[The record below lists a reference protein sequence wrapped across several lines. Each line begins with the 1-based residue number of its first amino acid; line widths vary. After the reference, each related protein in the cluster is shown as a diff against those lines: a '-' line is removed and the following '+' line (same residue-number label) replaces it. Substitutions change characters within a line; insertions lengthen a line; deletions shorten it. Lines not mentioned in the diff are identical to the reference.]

1 MFQFFRPKNCIAL
14 FLIFSIVSCDNR
26 NQQESS
32 TKESKVVA
40 TVGSRKLLQSDL
52 DQIIHPSTTQQDSV
66 ALASMYID
74 QWVRD
79 QLMTR
84 EAAKYFS
91 SDFEIEKLVDD
102 YREKLLKFN
111 LEERVVAMRFDTI
124 ITEIELNEFY
134 LEMKDQF
141 ILDQTLYR
149 CIFAEFEKGTAGL
162 SGFIKDWNAG
172 NDLNVFSFAAAFSN
186 QSHLDTAQWVS
197 IEVLD
202 DWNNKWSTRKLSD
215 GQIQRQND
223 KESEFFLKIVEK
235 VDKGQPS
242 PLDYIKDRLVHML
255 LHRRKQN
262 ILEKYKQDLYEDA
275 LERNIITLPS

>member
-1 MFQFFRPKNCIAL
+1 MMKNIFYLILILLFIA
-14 FLIFSIVSCDNR
+14 CDQS
-26 NQQESS
+26 NQDDG
-32 TKESKVVA
+32 KIESKVVA
-40 TVGSRKLLQSDL
+40 TVGSRKLLQSDI
-52 DQIIHPSTTQQDSV
+52 DQVIHPNTTPQDSV

-84 EAAKYFS
+84 EASKYFS

-111 LEERVVAMRFDTI
+111 LEERVVAMRFDTVI
-124 ITEIELNEFY
+124 SEIQLNEFY

-141 ILDQTLYR
+141 ILDRTLYR

-162 SGFIKDWNAG
+162 PDFIKDWNAE

-186 QSHLDTAQWVS
+186 HSHLDSTQWVS
-197 IEVLD
+197 D
-202 DWNNKWSTRKLSD
+202 DNLEAWSSKWSSRKLIT
-215 GQIQRQND
+215 GAQQRQNNR
-223 KESEFFLKIVEK
+223 ESEFFLKIVEK

-242 PLDYIKDRLVHML
+242 PLEYIKDRLVQML
-255 LHRRKQN
+255 LHRRKQE
-262 ILEKYKQDLYEDA
+262 ILEQYKQDLYEDA